1 MFVFRE
7 PDPAV
12 TAAMEMVAEAPGRG
26 LPPTHIGIHCGPV
39 VFQDGDIYGS
49 TVNVAA
55 RLSARAGPGEVLV
68 SKPVVDRIAQPGL
81 LNPVG
86 RSS

>member
-1 MFVFRE
+1 
-7 PDPAV
+7 
-12 TAAMEMVAEAPGRG
+12 MVARAPGSG

-68 SKPVVDRIAQPGL
+68 SKPAADRISHPRRL
-81 LNPVG
+81 EPVG
-86 RSS
+86 TIELKGVAHPLEV

>member
-1 MFVFRE
+1 
-7 PDPAV
+7 
-12 TAAMEMVAEAPGRG
+12 MVARAPGSG

-49 TVNVAA
+49 TVNIAA
-55 RLSARAGPGEVLV
+55 RLSARAGPGRCWSASPSPTASPNRVAW
-68 SKPVVDRIAQPGL
+68 SRS
-81 LNPVG
+81 G